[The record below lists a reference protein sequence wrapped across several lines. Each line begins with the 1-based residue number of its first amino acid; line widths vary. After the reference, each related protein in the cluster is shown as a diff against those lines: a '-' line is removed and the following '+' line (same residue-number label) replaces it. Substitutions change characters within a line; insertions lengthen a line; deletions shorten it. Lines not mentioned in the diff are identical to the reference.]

1 MKAVRAREE
10 NLDRLKHQRRNI
22 VSKADAADKKLNKMS
37 PENKNL
43 QAQTDLL
50 LGLRNQTRDLDAE
63 ILAEEAS
70 LGDFKR
76 EATRN
81 WMTLKFGGLQ
91 ELCEKGLVSQIPLRA
106 GLDTEMILDHRRLW
120 QADYHRATDRNYS
133 AWHDTRLL
141 PWSLSD

>member
-1 MKAVRAREE
+1 MKAVRTREE
-10 NLDRLKHQRRNI
+10 NLDELKRRRKSLI
-22 VSKADAADKKLNKMS
+22 SDADGAERKLSKMS

-106 GLDTEMILDHRRLW
+106 GLDTENDFRSP
-120 QADYHRATDRNYS
+120 QTS
-133 AWHDTRLL
+133 A
-141 PWSLSD
+141 S